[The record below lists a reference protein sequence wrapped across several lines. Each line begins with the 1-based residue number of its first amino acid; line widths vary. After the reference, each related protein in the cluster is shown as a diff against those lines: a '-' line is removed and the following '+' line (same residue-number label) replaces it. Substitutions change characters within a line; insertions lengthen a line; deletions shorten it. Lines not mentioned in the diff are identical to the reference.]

1 MIGMGGFAA
10 VVSSYGMPFRLSRLG
25 GLGEGGTD
33 FMAGHEKGNLVSR
46 FGPNALMYRDSW
58 GEDEVARRRWRS
70 CRQWRMWYYRC
81 PISVDCYRQGY
92 SRSLSRKPRRV

>member
-33 FMAGHEKGNLVSR
+33 FMAGHEKGK
-46 FGPNALMYRDSW
+46 
-58 GEDEVARRRWRS
+58 WRVG
-70 CRQWRMWYYRC
+70 
-81 PISVDCYRQGY
+81 SV
-92 SRSLSRKPRRV
+92 PMH

>member
-33 FMAGHEKGNLVSR
+33 FMAGHENGNLMSR
-46 FGPNALMYRDSW
+46 FGHNALMFGIAGEKVKSQ
-58 GEDEVARRRWRS
+58 GEDGGVVVNGGCGTIAGPS
-70 CRQWRMWYYRC
+70 
-81 PISVDCYRQGY
+81 P
-92 SRSLSRKPRRV
+92 